1 MWEGGKLAWQVKYQH
16 AEQDSK
22 DGIEEL
28 SQPSNISTPMAALSR
43 LRHRLEVGYLCIIDK
58 FYKSQTRIYNSL
70 FTLFPQVRKD
80 DVQTVVPISKS
91 WSLMNT
97 AVLTGRQVRLENFVG
112 SVFVVVL
119 EPPSLATLYQV
130 SQPMK
135 IFIVSEA
142 GKIADVTLHTSC
154 KSADESALKV
164 KILTIH

>member
-112 SVFVVVL
+112 SVFVVVSFPNNFMTGVATD
-119 EPPSLATLYQV
+119 EDFHCVGGGQDSRCHPPHFLQV
-130 SQPMK
+130 
-135 IFIVSEA
+135 
-142 GKIADVTLHTSC
+142 C
-154 KSADESALKV
+154 R
-164 KILTIH
+164 

>member
-97 AVLTGRQVRLENFVG
+97 AVLTGRQVRLENFVT
-112 SVFVVVL
+112 SDFVVVL
-119 EPPSLATLYQV
+119 EPPSL
-130 SQPMK
+130 
-135 IFIVSEA
+135 
-142 GKIADVTLHTSC
+142 
-154 KSADESALKV
+154 
-164 KILTIH
+164 TIS